1 MQDTTTKTKSVKMF
15 SNAEVLAMNS
25 IGQYLDKCD
34 NVILTPEE
42 YKLSMKVIFE
52 ALRQLEKN
60 DLLKCTLDE
69 LFD

>member
-1 MQDTTTKTKSVKMF
+1 MQDTTTKTKSIKMF

-42 YKLSMKVIFE
+42 QKLSMNVIFE

-69 LFD
+69 IFD

>member
-34 NVILTPEE
+34 NVILTPDEH
-42 YKLSMKVIFE
+42 KLSMNVIFE
-52 ALRQLEKN
+52 ALRELDKHN
-60 DLLKCTLDE
+60 LLKCKLEE